1 MKVKTL
7 IRFTD
12 LKENTV
18 REVGDEFEANKSR
31 VLELLSASS
40 TPLIEEVIEIKIVEK
55 EKTIETAIK
64 RKR

>member
-7 IRFTD
+7 IKFTD

-40 TPLIEEVIEIKIVEK
+40 TPLIEEVIEVKIVKK
-55 EKTIETAIK
+55 EKAIETATK
-64 RKR
+64 KKK

>member
-7 IRFTD
+7 IKFTD
-12 LKENTV
+12 LKENTI

-40 TPLIEEVIEIKIVEK
+40 TPLIEEVIEVKIVKK
-55 EKTIETAIK
+55 EKAIETATK
-64 RKR
+64 KKK

>member
-12 LKENTV
+12 LKENTI

-31 VLELLSASS
+31 VIELLSASS
-40 TPLIEEVIEIKIVEK
+40 TPLIEEVIEVKIVKK
-55 EKTIETAIK
+55 EKAIETATK
-64 RKR
+64 KKK

>member
-12 LKENTV
+12 LKENTI

-31 VLELLSASS
+31 VIELLSASS
-40 TPLIEEVIEIKIVEK
+40 TPLIEEVIEVKIVKK
-55 EKTIETAIK
+55 EKTIETATK
-64 RKR
+64 KKK

>member
-12 LKENTV
+12 LKENTI

-40 TPLIEEVIEIKIVEK
+40 TPLIEEVIEVKIVKK
-55 EKTIETAIK
+55 EKAIETATK
-64 RKR
+64 KKK